1 MIIPDKRKVIVG
13 AVALAGIGVYG
24 GSTIPAASPLQATIA
39 VLDRH
44 SGGSAHATRHGGISA
59 AKLAKVIGFAKK
71 QIGKPYV
78 WGGTGPSSYDCS
90 GLVME
95 AYAAAGITIPRTSQV
110 QWQQLPHVTS
120 PQPGDLVFFIGS
132 ADGGTRAAP
141 GHVALYLGPHRI
153 LQAYGTGTPI
163 LISSFGLSRSL
174 QGVQAGDIVGYARP
188 SS

>member
-1 MIIPDKRKVIVG
+1 MIIPDRRKVIVG
-13 AVALAGIGVYG
+13 VVALAGIGVYG

-44 SGGSAHATRHGGISA
+44 AGGSAHAARHGGISA

-71 QIGKPYV
+71 QLGKPYV

-120 PQPGDLVFFIGS
+120 PQPGDLVFFPGV
-132 ADGGTRAAP
+132 DGTRSAP
-141 GHVALYLGPHRI
+141 GHVGLVLGPHLMI
-153 LQAYGTGTPI
+153 QAYASGTPVQ
-163 LISSFGLSRSL
+163 ISSYGLSSSL
-174 QGVQAGDIVGYARP
+174 QGVQTGDIVGYARP